1 MKVKRFNNLWT
12 MGLILCA
19 GLLLVIYI
27 AKLFFPHFVIEV
39 SHTQRIIEIG
49 HYIDNHKWAWYVA
62 NTITSYFICYFICT
76 ASCQKKFLNYK
87 EHIIIAITLI
97 IMFLVKEF
105 MPQYYTTL
113 NYITMI
119 LLPCIMKAK
128 LLPTTIVF
136 TSLNLLQLFTL
147 EIRGLMLMITDFNF
161 ATALVL
167 LIDAYILQI
176 LLYLALNY
184 KKENN

>member
-1 MKVKRFNNLWT
+1 
-12 MGLILCA
+12 
-19 GLLLVIYI
+19 
-27 AKLFFPHFVIEV
+27 
-39 SHTQRIIEIG
+39 
-49 HYIDNHKWAWYVA
+49 
-62 NTITSYFICYFICT
+62 
-76 ASCQKKFLNYK
+76 
-87 EHIIIAITLI
+87 
-97 IMFLVKEF
+97 MFLVKEF